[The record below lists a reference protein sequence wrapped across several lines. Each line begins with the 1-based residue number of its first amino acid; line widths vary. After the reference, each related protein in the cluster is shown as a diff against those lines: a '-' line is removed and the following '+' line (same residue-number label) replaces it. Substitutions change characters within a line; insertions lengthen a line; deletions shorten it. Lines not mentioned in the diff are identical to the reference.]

1 MSSNIKKIEE
11 TEEGLNV
18 NVQDVYCIVEVNSL
32 RLSSVEEKFY
42 NLGIT
47 LKATESRISKR
58 SKPSRKNWD

>member
-32 RLSSVEEKFY
+32 RVSSVEEKFY